1 MSNTKDKNTRT
12 TIATLKYEFDTAEGY
27 QEWEKEV
34 EVTIDDYMDFT
45 DKSMEEAEAD
55 FEDNELDEKYL
66 DNLRDWYEDDA
77 KDECIGEYGKSKAD
91 IESEL
96 EDFRYDAMRDRE
108 LELEL
113 EAREKEN
120 GD

>member
-1 MSNTKDKNTRT
+1 MTAENKDTKT
-12 TIATLKYEFDTAEGY
+12 TTATLKYEFDTAEGY
-27 QEWEKEV
+27 QDWEKEV
-34 EVTIDDYMDFT
+34 KVTIDDYMDFT
-45 DKSMEEAEAD
+45 NKSREEAEDD
-55 FEDNELDEKYL
+55 FDNDELDEKYV
-66 DNLRDWYEDDA
+66 DNLRDWYEDVA
-77 KDECIGEYGKSKAD
+77 KEECIGEYGKSKAD